1 MDRELFMAM
10 LAYNPLAPVALSRD
24 VHLVPHQLAALY
36 GDVEVQHQCQSPLPH
51 RVGGLLRAGF
61 PVRVLIADETGL
73 GKTVI
78 AGLYLLSAVFRG
90 IAQNIIIV
98 VPKAIV
104 GQWYE
109 EMLYK
114 FGLHFD
120 IITQGDEF
128 THASSELKKGGSGIR
143 VITSVDLIKG
153 RHGQEFLSEIPDA
166 AIDITVIDEA
176 HHVITAEET
185 LRFKI
190 SKALAEKSKSLL
202 MMSATPFRGYY
213 DIEYQRVLQLLGDGF
228 LYIRRF
234 KDQAVGVDGH
244 PIFPPRT
251 SYVVEIQLDPYWG
264 RLYREMNSLIKALP
278 APSLTKLVLLKRLS
292 SSIAALHRTLK
303 DIAPGTAP
311 EDPFS
316 DETDDLYGME
326 PDIRTGHLP
335 EGREVSYMLRT
346 LLGVVEDISTR
357 VDLTLKELELLRLL
371 RVLTR
376 EHKVVVFTE
385 YRATLDR
392 LLGVFEKD
400 DIRCVYVHGGMTVDQ
415 RRSAIQT
422 FWSDT
427 RVKVFLATDAAGE
440 GINLQVSP
448 YQVNYDLP
456 WSPIKLEQRFG
467 RIHRYGQKYATSV
480 YNLAVKGTIDDYILT
495 RVMRKLERIA
505 RLLGDWVYDY
515 IGIAVKPGEIRRLIV
530 EERDF
535 LHEEEMIR
543 RFTSLRAEA
552 HSPRYGHVG
561 QLYEE
566 AKKVNT
572 LAHKYLAS
580 GGSGGPSILEILRVT
595 RSMLRSPD
603 DRGLRCKGLPVA
615 LYKVDR
621 YVTALYYLE
630 EEGGEYLDP
639 LTGEYVDK
647 GDVGSYLS
655 SRVKDMAKFY
665 GFEYGDVRLL
675 NVDV

>member
-36 GDVEVQHQCQSPLPH
+36 GDVETQHQCQSPLPH

-73 GKTVI
+73 GKTII

-90 IAQNIIIV
+90 LAQNIIIV

-120 IITQGDEF
+120 IITRGDEF
-128 THASSELKKGGSGIR
+128 THVLGGLRKGGSGIR
-143 VITSVDLIKG
+143 IITSIDLIKG
-153 RHGQEFLSEIPDA
+153 KHGQEFLSDIPNT

-176 HHVITAEET
+176 HHIITAEET

-190 SKALAEKSKSLL
+190 SKALAEKSRALL

-244 PIFPPRT
+244 PLFPPRA

-264 RLYREMNSLIKALP
+264 RLYHEMNSLIRALP
-278 APSLTKLVLLKRLS
+278 TPSLTKLVFLKRLS
-292 SSIAALHRTLK
+292 SSITALHRTLK
-303 DIAPGTAP
+303 DIVPSTIP

-326 PDIRTGHLP
+326 PDMRSGRLP
-335 EGREVSYMLRT
+335 EGREASYTLRT
-346 LLGVVEDISTR
+346 LLGMVEDVSAR

-376 EHKVVVFTE
+376 EHKAVVFTE

-392 LLGVFEKD
+392 LLRVFEKN

-427 RVKVFLATDAAGE
+427 KVKVFLATDAAGE

-467 RIHRYGQKYATSV
+467 RIHRYGQRYATSV

-505 RLLGDWVYDY
+505 KLLGDWIYDY
-515 IGIAVKPGEIRRLIV
+515 IGIAVKPGEIRRLV
-530 EERDF
+530 MEERD
-535 LHEEEMIR
+535 LPEEEMIR

-552 HSPRYGHVG
+552 HSPRYGHIG

-566 AKKVNT
+566 AKRVST

-580 GGSGGPSILEILRVT
+580 GELEGPNILEILRIT
-595 RSMLRSPD
+595 RTVLKTLD
-603 DRGLRCKGLPVA
+603 DRRLRCKGLPVA
-615 LYKVDR
+615 LYRVDR
-621 YVTALYYLE
+621 YVVALYYLE
-630 EEGGEYLDP
+630 EEGGKYLDP
-639 LTGEYVDK
+639 LTGRYVDK

-655 SRVKDMAKFY
+655 SRVKNMANFY
-665 GFEYGDVRLL
+665 GFERGDIKLL
-675 NVDV
+675 NVDT